1 MNAKRIFLGGVVAA
15 LIIAAVETLLFG
27 FILAEPMARA
37 TAEKGLTEAS
47 WKASLELGTTL
58 VPGLIL
64 AWLYAAIR
72 PRFGPGPRT
81 ALKAGAMLWIA
92 TWLMFYLW
100 LAPTGR
106 GLLFMKPLQ
115 TAIAMLGELAGVL
128 LAALAAGWIYR
139 EDGHV

>member
-1 MNAKRIFLGGVVAA
+1 VNAKRILLGGVVAA

-37 TAEKGLTEAS
+37 RAEKGFTEAS
-47 WKASLELGTTL
+47 WGGPLQLGTTL

-81 ALKAGAMLWIA
+81 ALKAGAVLWIA
-92 TWLMFYLW
+92 TWLMFYVW

-106 GLLFMKPLQ
+106 GLLFMKPPH

-128 LAALAAGWIYR
+128 LAALGAGWIYR
-139 EDGHV
+139 EDGQV

>member
-1 MNAKRIFLGGVVAA
+1 MNAKRILLGGVVAA
-15 LIIAAVETLLFG
+15 LIIAAVETLLFS

-37 TAEKGLTEAS
+37 RAEKGLTEAS
-47 WKASLELGTTL
+47 WGALLELGTTL
-58 VPGLIL
+58 VPGLLL

-81 ALKAGAMLWIA
+81 ALKAGAVLWIA
-92 TWLMFYLW
+92 TWLMFYVW

-106 GLLFMKPLQ
+106 GLLFMKPAH

-139 EDGHV
+139 ENGQS